1 MMSSATIANGGG
13 VAAGSLVAK
22 KGLQS
27 IGAAGLAATTD
38 PLLVAAISGTAMA
51 STGAVAG
58 AVVGA
63 VGIPVAE
70 SIKSSF
76 RQGQEANPEKFRIQ
90 TFDDEVDG
98 REACLLSPV
107 NCPLFDPDDNVVLAN
122 GFRES
127 MRAAVAAFR
136 IQQHY

>member
-76 RQGQEANPEKFRIQ
+76 RQGQE

>member
-1 MMSSATIANGGG
+1 
-13 VAAGSLVAK
+13 
-22 KGLQS
+22 
-27 IGAAGLAATTD
+27 
-38 PLLVAAISGTAMA
+38 MA

-76 RQGQEANPEKFRIQ
+76 RQGQEVEMKITRRVLLGPCRIGGGESRK

-127 MRAAVAAFR
+127 MRTAVAAFR

>member
-1 MMSSATIANGGG
+1 MISSATIANGGG

-27 IGAAGLAATTD
+27 IGAAGSAATTD
-38 PLLVAAISGTAMA
+38 PLLVGAGAVA
-51 STGAVAG
+51 AVAG

-63 VGIPVAE
+63 VRIPVAE

-127 MRAAVAAFR
+127 MRTAAAAFR